1 METDL
6 DNLAKAFRAWRASP
20 NKGRNTPDHLLSAI
34 AQIIDHTSETTL
46 IKQLGVSRAVL
57 DRARALKIPSDKSA
71 PLTPVCALQPESAD
85 FVPLDVDVPT
95 DAISPLGFSPVR
107 GVNEDIPSSV
117 VSMQLPIS
125 DQRITIE
132 GSVQQIAN
140 VLILM
145 MRGARV

>member
-6 DNLAKAFRAWRASP
+6 DNLVKAFRAWRASP

-34 AQIIDHTSETTL
+34 AQIIDQTSETIL

-71 PLTPVCALQPESAD
+71 PLTPGCALQPESAD
-85 FVPLDVDVPT
+85 FVPLDVPT
-95 DAISPLGFSPVR
+95 DAISPLGCSAVN
-107 GVNEDIPSSV
+107 GVNEGITSSV

-125 DQRITIE
+125 DQHITIE
-132 GSVQQIAN
+132 GSVPQIAN
-140 VLILM
+140 VLMLM